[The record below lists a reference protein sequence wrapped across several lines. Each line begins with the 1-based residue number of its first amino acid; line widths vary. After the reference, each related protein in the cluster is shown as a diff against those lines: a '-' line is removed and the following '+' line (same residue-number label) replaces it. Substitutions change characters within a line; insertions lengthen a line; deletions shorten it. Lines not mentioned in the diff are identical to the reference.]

1 MEMNISSLEKE
12 KNFTPFE
19 TVNKEINTIAF
30 LNDSNNKIKRKV
42 TKNRNEISK
51 WI

>member
-12 KNFTPFE
+12 KSFTPFE
-19 TVNKEINTIAF
+19 TVNKEINTISA